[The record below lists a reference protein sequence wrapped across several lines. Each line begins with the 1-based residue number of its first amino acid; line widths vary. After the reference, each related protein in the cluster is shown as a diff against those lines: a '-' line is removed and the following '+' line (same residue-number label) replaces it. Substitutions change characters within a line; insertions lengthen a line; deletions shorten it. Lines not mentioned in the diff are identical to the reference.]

1 ITYVYVFKYVS
12 IIRYGLGSS
21 CMDTQST
28 PKRVQPYH
36 TLTIS
41 VAFGARIVNKD
52 HEQTKLYIWK
62 FPGQLTIKSI
72 TRSSYRNG
80 CGLVLVLEVCK
91 SFLFSHLTTWLD
103 ALKEQMS
110 RNVVI
115 IIIG

>member
-1 ITYVYVFKYVS
+1 TYVQGFQYIQIADTAVS
-12 IIRYGLGSS
+12 KSRLLLKRW
-21 CMDTQST
+21 DKRLQST
-28 PKRVQPYH
+28 HR
-36 TLTIS
+36 LTIS

>member
-1 ITYVYVFKYVS
+1 KTGRSFQYIQ
-12 IIRYGLGSS
+12 IA
-21 CMDTQST
+21 DTVVGRKSLLLQQSEE
-28 PKRVQPYH
+28 RVQPYH